1 MLSKWRCCD
10 ENHILVMASKLH
22 VEILTRLQLDVALP
36 GTLVDLSVAQDKA
49 DTNTQLL
56 NW

>member
-1 MLSKWRCCD
+1 
-10 ENHILVMASKLH
+10 MASKLD
-22 VEILTRLQLDVALP
+22 VEILTRLQLGVALS
-36 GTLVDLSVAQDKA
+36 GTLVDSSVAQDKA